1 LSKICEFKGE
11 EVIGGRRKL
20 HTEKL
25 HDLYG
30 GRNTDEEKCI

>member
-1 LSKICEFKGE
+1 LSRICELKGE

-20 HTEKL
+20 HNEKL

-30 GRNTDEEKCI
+30 DQIKEDD

>member
-1 LSKICEFKGE
+1 LNKISELKSE

-20 HTEKL
+20 HDEKL

-30 GRNTDEEKCI
+30 DQIKADG